1 MQQPL
6 VEFASKV
13 FSELSRG
20 VRTIVSTERRIGK
33 NTFLETWILRG
44 ISFTS
49 SLLQAVTKLR
59 LQKTSAETPK
69 TLSRVRVYFCF
80 YREKGKKKK
89 TFLKSKPV
97 REKSSRKFLGG
108 SKLRILFLKI

>member
-44 ISFTS
+44 ISFKS

-69 TLSRVRVYFCF
+69 TSVECEFIF
-80 YREKGKKKK
+80 AFTAKKGKKKK
-89 TFLKSKPV
+89 IFLKSKPV

-108 SKLRILFLKI
+108 SKL

>member
-33 NTFLETWILRG
+33 HLSGNLDFARNFIQEFFTPGSNKVETSKDFGRD
-44 ISFTS
+44 SKDF
-49 SLLQAVTKLR
+49 
-59 LQKTSAETPK
+59 
-69 TLSRVRVYFCF
+69 SRARIYFCF

-108 SKLRILFLKI
+108 SKLRILF